1 MRRRTL
7 PRLTARIMAVGGV
20 LILLGGQ
27 SARASAP
34 AERASAA
41 APRASAS
48 AAHASASAAHASA
61 SAAGGSGRKAS
72 EISFVL
78 PVAGPALVLTP
89 FLPPAFAY
97 GRGHRGVDLA
107 GVAGSSIRA
116 AGGGVVVYAG
126 QLAGRGVISID
137 HLVGD
142 HLVGDRAVAIRT
154 TYQPVTASVAAGQRV
169 VAGQQIGVLH
179 SGHPSCAP
187 AACLHWGARLPN
199 GSYLDPMG
207 LLGAL
212 PVRLF
217 PWVE

>member
-1 MRRRTL
+1 
-7 PRLTARIMAVGGV
+7 MAVGVV

-27 SARASAP
+27 SAGASAP
-34 AERASAA
+34 ADH
-41 APRASAS
+41 PSAS
-48 AAHASASAAHASA
+48 AAQAPASAAD
-61 SAAGGSGRKAS
+61 GSGRTAS
-72 EISFVL
+72 EIPFVL

-107 GVAGSSIRA
+107 APVGSSIRA

-142 HLVGDRAVAIRT
+142 RAVAIRT
-154 TYQPVTASVAAGQRV
+154 TYEPVTASVAAGQRV
-169 VAGQQIGVLH
+169 VAGQQIGVLR